1 MSLLLLQRDA
11 GSGDKVM
18 RMAELSAAEAAN
30 WNNTVTP
37 STLVKL
43 LVIFE
48 CRVEAQQL
56 WLGTGQWDKSRFSAS
71 ILRWLRCLLA
81 CPKQLCAA

>member
-1 MSLLLLQRDA
+1 MWMA
-11 GSGDKVM
+11 GP
-18 RMAELSAAEAAN
+18 SAPEVAN

-48 CRVEAQQL
+48 RRVKAQRL
-56 WLGTGQWDKSRFSAS
+56 RLGTGQWEKSRFSVCFHPALAPVPPPLS
-71 ILRWLRCLLA
+71 KTAACCL
-81 CPKQLCAA
+81 K